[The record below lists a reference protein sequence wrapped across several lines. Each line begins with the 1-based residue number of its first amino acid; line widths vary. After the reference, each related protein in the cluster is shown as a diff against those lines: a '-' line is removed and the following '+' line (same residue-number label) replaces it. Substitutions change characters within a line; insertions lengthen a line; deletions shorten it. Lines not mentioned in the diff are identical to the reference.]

1 MANVPEEGPNSGS
14 SGYDSSLSCPPI
26 TSSFRVLMLGDT
38 KVGKS
43 SIMRRYVDDDFD
55 FNFRSVHHIS
65 VISVF
70 SSKVISSS
78 CLKFFQFNYRYRLQ
92 AEDGS
97 NSRMRLRNK
106 VANLGYSRTGKV
118 LSLHPSLLQPH
129 SGST

>member
-55 FNFRSVHHIS
+55 FNFRSVHDIGDIS
-65 VISVF
+65 ILIKRYQQILAYNFF
-70 SSKVISSS
+70 SSTIGIDYKRKMVRIPE
-78 CLKFFQFNYRYRLQ
+78 CGCEIKLQIWDTAGQERYCH
-92 AEDGS
+92 
-97 NSRMRLRNK
+97 
-106 VANLGYSRTGKV
+106 YT
-118 LSLHPSLLQPH
+118 LSSLL
-129 SGST
+129 

>member
-70 SSKVISSS
+70 SSKVISRFL
-78 CLKFFQFNYRYRLQ
+78 LKI
-92 AEDGS
+92 
-97 NSRMRLRNK
+97 
-106 VANLGYSRTGKV
+106 
-118 LSLHPSLLQPH
+118 LSVQLSV
-129 SGST
+129 